1 MSEGTENQ
9 RLTER
14 QRRQVEENMGLVAVH
29 LRRHVKGTA
38 EATRD
43 REGEDL
49 FQEGCLGLIQA
60 VQTFRSQSG
69 IPLPAYL
76 LPRIHTAVSRA
87 LRGGFTTVRRP
98 VYRPRRTGAEEDTE
112 YPTTVALD
120 FDPQDR
126 RPDPRH
132 TLEGK
137 PEEEGTETIG
147 ERIRARYVR
156 SVRRAAEESKRARPA
171 RSDRAQLVDCLVE
184 QRLLVPE
191 AEARASLH
199 SLARQTRSSYARVAQ
214 CEKRILDRVRA
225 ELTDDAETQRLR
237 EEARRNA
244 EGMETPIDARLEA
257 ELEQARIDAFVARLR
272 GASPERRGTVLL
284 ALIDAAGICLEALA
298 RTLFACMP
306 PQRHVEFL
314 ETPV

>member
-1 MSEGTENQ
+1 MSEGIENQ

-14 QRRQVEENMGLVAVH
+14 QRRQVEENIGLVAVH
-29 LRRHVKGTA
+29 LRRHIKGTA

-43 REGEDL
+43 REREDL

-60 VQTFRSQSG
+60 VQTFRPQSG

-87 LRGGFTTVRRP
+87 LRGGFSTVRRP
-98 VYRPRRTGAEEDTE
+98 LYQPRRTAACEETE

-132 TLEGK
+132 ALERSS
-137 PEEEGTETIG
+137 EEKGTGTIG
-147 ERIRARYVR
+147 ERIRASYVR

-171 RSDRAQLVDCLVE
+171 RGDRAQLIDRLVE

-191 AEARASLH
+191 AEARVSLH

-225 ELTDDAETQRLR
+225 ELTDDAETQHLR

-257 ELEQARIDAFVARLR
+257 ELEQARIDRFIARLR
-272 GASPERRGTVLL
+272 AAPAERQGAVLL
-284 ALIDAAGICLEALA
+284 ALIDAAGTCLETLA
-298 RTLFACMP
+298 RTLFASLP
-306 PQRHVEFL
+306 PRRHAEFL
-314 ETPV
+314 ESPV